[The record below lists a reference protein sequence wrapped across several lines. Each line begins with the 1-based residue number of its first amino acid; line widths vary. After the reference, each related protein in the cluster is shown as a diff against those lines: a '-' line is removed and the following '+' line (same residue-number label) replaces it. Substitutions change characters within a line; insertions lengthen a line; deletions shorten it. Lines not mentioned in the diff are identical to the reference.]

1 MTETRK
7 RGRVIGGVLVAA
19 SCLVVSLG
27 AQAQP
32 MPTQLGVLVP
42 QSLSPLARVAR
53 LNVQNLSLG
62 TALLHLRQR
71 SGVDLA
77 FSTRAIPSSHRV
89 SCECT
94 SVTVAEALDR
104 MLAGTFLNYSEL
116 DGQVI
121 IEPRSRSDYLDRAAV
136 ATASLAPGRRLDT
149 IHDDAREVQTPS
161 VTGLVQGTGG
171 RAIQA
176 ARVFVVGTAR
186 QSTTDAEGRFRI
198 TDVPE
203 AGLTVRILAIG
214 YQPLMRAVRAGT
226 EVQLFQLVESPV
238 NLDELIVTGTVGAT
252 EKRAIGNSI
261 GQVKASEVLELAPV
275 ADAIQL
281 INGRVPG
288 VLVQPSTGVVGGGG
302 RIRIRG
308 ASSISLFGS
317 DPLLFVDG
325 IRVDNRA
332 HSGPASQGGGTTGSG
347 PASRMSDIN
356 PEDIES
362 IEIVK
367 GPAAAVLYGT
377 EATGGVIQIITK
389 RGSRGGR
396 AEVSATFKQG
406 TNWFMNAEERWPS
419 MYTRVNGEIIE
430 MNLARNERE
439 RGTPMFRNGRVQ
451 GYGTNAKGGTER
463 VRYFASLDL
472 DHETG
477 IEPTNTLFK
486 FGGRV
491 NLDLPLTDRFEV
503 GVNLGLVSSD
513 LQLPIEVAAG
523 PWASQDLGNPA
534 TLGQPLRGFNLAPPE
549 AWHRASESRSRTG
562 HLVAGLRFQHRPS
575 TWFNHR
581 LTLGLDL
588 VSSDNFT
595 LLRNIASIPE
605 FALFNLGGGG
615 GRLGTKFSRREQ
627 VTTNTVDYAAT
638 ATANLRPSIVSTS
651 SVGLQYYRNFNS
663 FATAE
668 GREFPDFSVQSISAA
683 ATTFGSD
690 NFVENATV
698 GMYLQQQFAFSNRLF
713 LTAAIRADD
722 NSAFG
727 ESFDLVTYP
736 KVAASWVV
744 SEDGAG
750 LFRFVDVLKLRAAY
764 GQAGQQPA
772 AFSAIR
778 TYTAVGGPTG
788 PGLRPGASGNPDLGP
803 ERGEEIEVGLETSL
817 FGSRVSIDASYYHKT
832 TRDAIIGVPNI
843 PSQGFMGTRLVNAG
857 VLRNQGV
864 ELGLSARVLDGAKV
878 ALDLGVNL
886 SHNDNKVLELASGA
900 TELPVLDDRLV
911 HKVGYPAF
919 SSFIR
924 KVVSAELGPDGVA
937 TNILCDGG
945 EGNAP
950 MSCAAA
956 PGIFVGSALPTTEG
970 SVSSTLT
977 LGGRVRLYALVDF
990 KLGHQLFENSLM
1002 LRCLNGHCR
1011 ERFYPTEYDP
1021 VWIATTQNPAG
1032 RFDWSIQDAGFG
1044 KLREVSANLM
1054 MPASWARVLGARSG
1068 SVTVAGRNLHT
1079 WTNWSGVDPESYQV
1093 NNLFSLVRATTP
1105 QLAQFVATV
1114 NLVF

>member
-1 MTETRK
+1 MTEARK

-19 SCLVVSLG
+19 TCLAGSSS
-27 AQAQP
+27 AQAQRT
-32 MPTQLGVLVP
+32 PTQLGALVL
-42 QSLSPLARVAR
+42 QAHSPLTRTAR
-53 LNVQNLSLG
+53 LNVQNIPLG
-62 TALLHLRQR
+62 AALVHLRQR

-77 FSTRAIPSSHRV
+77 YSTRVIPPARRV
-89 SCECT
+89 DCECAG
-94 SVTVAEALDR
+94 VTVAEALDR
-104 MLAGTFLNYSEL
+104 MLAGTFLRYVEL

-121 IEPRSRSDYLDRAAV
+121 IEPRARPEHLDRAAV
-136 ATASLAPGRRLDT
+136 TTAVLAPDRRR
-149 IHDDAREVQTPS
+149 DAALQMEEEQTPS
-161 VTGLVQGTGG
+161 IIGVVYGVGA
-171 RAIQA
+171 RPVVS
-176 ARVFVVGTAR
+176 ARVFVVGTTR

-198 TDVPE
+198 TDVSE
-203 AGLTVRILAIG
+203 AGLTIRILAIG
-214 YQPLMRAVRAGT
+214 YQPLMRNVRAGT
-226 EVQLFQLVESPV
+226 EVQSFQLVESPV

-261 GQVKASEVLELAPV
+261 GQVKASEVLELAPA
-275 ADAIQL
+275 ADAVQL

-308 ASSISLFGS
+308 ASSISLFGR
-317 DPLLFVDG
+317 DPLLYVDG

-332 HSGPASQGGGTTGSG
+332 HSGPGSQGAGAASG
-347 PASRMSDIN
+347 PASRMNDIN
-356 PEDIES
+356 AEDIES

-389 RGSRGGR
+389 RGSRSGR
-396 AEVSATFKQG
+396 AEISTTVKQG
-406 TNWFMNAEERWPS
+406 TNWFMSAEERWPS
-419 MYTRVNGEIIE
+419 MYSRVDGEILE
-430 MNLARNERE
+430 VNLVRNERE
-439 RGTPMFRNGRVQ
+439 RGTPMFRNGRTQ
-451 GYGTNAKGGTER
+451 GYGVNLKGGAER
-463 VRYFASLDL
+463 VRYFASLDV

-477 IEPTNTLFK
+477 IEPTNTMFK
-486 FGGRV
+486 LGGRT
-491 NLDLPLTDRFEV
+491 NLDLPLSDRFDI

-513 LQLPIEVAAG
+513 LQLPMETG
-523 PWASQDLGNPA
+523 TGMWRSEFFGNPA
-534 TLGQPLRGFNLAPPE
+534 TVNSPFRGFDPAPPE
-549 AWHRASESRSRTG
+549 VWHRASESRSQTS
-562 HLVAGLRFQHRPS
+562 HLIAGLRLQHRPT

-581 LTLGLDL
+581 LTLGMDL

-595 LLRNIASIPE
+595 LFRNIASIPE
-605 FALFNLGGGG
+605 FAPFNLGGGG
-615 GRLGTKFSRREQ
+615 ARLGTKWSRREQ
-627 VTTNTVDYAAT
+627 LTTNTVDYAAN

-651 SVGLQYYRNFNS
+651 SVGLQYYRTFNS

-668 GREFPDFSVQSISAA
+668 GREFPDFSVRSISAA

-690 NFVENATV
+690 NFTENATV
-698 GMYLQQQFAFSNRLF
+698 GMYFQQQFALSNRLF

-727 ESFDLVTYP
+727 EAFDLVTYP

-744 SEDGAG
+744 SEEGFWP
-750 LFRFVDVLKLRAAY
+750 LRFVDVLKLRAAY

-772 AFSAIR
+772 AFSAVR
-778 TYTAVGGPTG
+778 TYTAIGGPAG

-803 ERGEEIEVGLETSL
+803 ERGEEIEVGLEASL

-832 TRDAIIGVPNI
+832 TRDAILGVPTI
-843 PSQGFMGTRLVNAG
+843 PSQGFIGTRLVNAG
-857 VLRNQGV
+857 VLQNQGV
-864 ELGLSARVLDGAKV
+864 ELGLTARVLDGTAV
-878 ALDLGVNL
+878 ALDLGVNV
-886 SHNDNKVLELASGA
+886 SRNDNKVLELANGA
-900 TELPVLDDRLV
+900 TELPVLDDRLS

-924 KVVSAELGPDGVA
+924 KVVSADLGSDGVA

-945 EGNAP
+945 PGNAP
-950 MSCAAA
+950 MSCASA
-956 PGIFVGSALPTTEG
+956 PGIFVGSALPKTEG

-990 KLGHQLFENSLM
+990 KLGHQLFDNSIL
-1002 LRCLNGHCR
+1002 LRCLNGRCR

-1021 VWIATTQNPAG
+1021 LWIATTQNPSG
-1032 RFDWSIQDAGFG
+1032 LFDWSIRDAGFA
-1044 KLREVSANLM
+1044 KLRELSANMAL
-1054 MPASWARVLGARSG
+1054 PSAWARVLGARSG

-1079 WTNWSGVDPESYQV
+1079 WTNWTGLDPESYQV
-1093 NNLFSLVRATTP
+1093 NNVFSLALGSTP
-1105 QLAQFVATV
+1105 QLAQIAAAI